1 MSIVVVPKF
10 SFSDFLESIV
20 RHQVTHLL
28 LSFLVPRLADT
39 NNIYLQPCTNTSSSS
54 VQGDLY
60 RNLFFI
66 SDVFARIL
74 LPRDMILAM

>member
-1 MSIVVVPKF
+1 MSIVIVPKF

-28 LSFLVPRLADT
+28 LSYLVFRLADT
-39 NNIYLQPCTNTSSSS
+39 NNIYLQPCTTTSSSS

-60 RNLFFI
+60 RSPYSHL
-66 SDVFARIL
+66 
-74 LPRDMILAM
+74 

>member
-28 LSFLVPRLADT
+28 LSYLVPRLADT
-39 NNIYLQPCTNTSSSS
+39 NNNTCSL
-54 VQGDLY
+54 VPPQVVLLCKVTFTVVLLY
-60 RNLFFI
+60 I
-66 SDVFARIL
+66 SDVLARIL
-74 LPRDMILAM
+74 LPSDMILAM